1 MASSTNGAAGLMQHP
16 DDVINQLT
24 AEEIDEFRE
33 AFMMFDKDGN
43 GEIFLAH
50 FLMLRLFCLFS
61 YSEIAF

>member
-1 MASSTNGAAGLMQHP
+1 MASSANAAAGLMQHP

-43 GEIFLAH
+43 G
-50 FLMLRLFCLFS
+50 
-61 YSEIAF
+61 AF

>member
-1 MASSTNGAAGLMQHP
+1 MIIPNSAPFDMASSANAAAAGLMQHP

-43 GEIFLAH
+43 GT
-50 FLMLRLFCLFS
+50 LF
-61 YSEIAF
+61 IT